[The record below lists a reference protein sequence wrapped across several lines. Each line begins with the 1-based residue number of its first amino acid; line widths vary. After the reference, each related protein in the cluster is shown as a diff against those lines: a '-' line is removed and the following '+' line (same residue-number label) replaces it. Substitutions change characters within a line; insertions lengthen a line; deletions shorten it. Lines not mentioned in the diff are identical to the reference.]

1 MQIKVFIHKLERILK
16 EKYPH
21 IDVEFYCSCRKKIVD
36 FGFEN
41 ALYFSP
47 DHANFVKDIEHFFLK
62 NKKEFDEFEFIK
74 PYFNHS
80 VKWKFDYVIFRGKTS
95 NSI

>member
-1 MQIKVFIHKLERILK
+1 MLK

-21 IDVEFYCSCRKKIVD
+21 IDVEFYCSCRKKIVH

-47 DHANFVKDIEHFFLK
+47 DHANFVKDIEHFF
-62 NKKEFDEFEFIK
+62 FEK
-74 PYFNHS
+74 
-80 VKWKFDYVIFRGKTS
+80 
-95 NSI
+95 